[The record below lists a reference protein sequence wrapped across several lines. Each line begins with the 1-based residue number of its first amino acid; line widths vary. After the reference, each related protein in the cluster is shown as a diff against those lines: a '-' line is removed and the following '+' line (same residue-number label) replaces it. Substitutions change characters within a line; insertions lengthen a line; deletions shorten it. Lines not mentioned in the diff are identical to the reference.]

1 MGSSE
6 SRLDE
11 SSSPT
16 PPDQEGVFA
25 VKIGDGLVDNMT
37 GQAAGKSQAVA
48 AESADEQTQQQGAS
62 SSGLDGLR
70 RMPAVPDADMLQSAY
85 EEGAR
90 DMKESMDRLE
100 EQRVQEQLSLR
111 SRMQAARARDEK
123 ARKSRLI
130 ERRSE
135 CLYDRGRSSKLV
147 IHRVAVQP
155 PDQTPTNPL
164 KCNEERADCLSCYE
178 KNWWKCPARMCQL
191 MAHSC
196 SVEWRERICIERW
209 SIPFVGVWHSCA

>member
-85 EEGAR
+85 DEGAR
-90 DMKESMDRLE
+90 DMKESMDRLV

-111 SRMQAARARDEK
+111 SRMQAARAREEK
-123 ARKSRLI
+123 ARQEQMLI
-130 ERRSE
+130 EKTLQNALIDEEADQR
-135 CLYDRGRSSKLV
+135 KLNEYTESLFN
-147 IHRVAVQP
+147 RQY
-155 PDQTPTNPL
+155 QTPTNPL

-178 KNWWKCPARMCQL
+178 KTSAGGNAPLECAKFIDAFVQCANDVQ
-191 MAHSC
+191 
-196 SVEWRERICIERW
+196 RE
-209 SIPFVGVWHSCA
+209 FVSRGRPNP